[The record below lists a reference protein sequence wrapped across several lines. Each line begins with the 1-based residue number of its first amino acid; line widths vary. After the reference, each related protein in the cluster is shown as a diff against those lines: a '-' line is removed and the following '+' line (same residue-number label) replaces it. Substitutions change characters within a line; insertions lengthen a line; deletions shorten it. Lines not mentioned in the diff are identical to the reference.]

1 MKNTDSNK
9 KSFLNKTFEAF
20 GDVVGSVY
28 DAATLPIEV
37 FSNPDVL
44 MKENCTIVSAKDY
57 YHNKNLSDN
66 QIVLVQKNKF
76 LGITYKSLK
85 MAEGA
90 VSNKGREGVWFD
102 YEYSGGETYR
112 TERTE
117 YKNGKKHGSYHEKK
131 VMDNDVYVTTGTY
144 KNGQKNGTFESSKN
158 GAVYERSIYKNDEPV
173 EIYQYDDNGKL
184 INVYKN
190 KFVDNNMSREAPT
203 SSFENENANPHLR
216 LTLSENGTKVSDS
229 VPHSMQPLTNG
240 RDASGL
246 A

>member
-1 MKNTDSNK
+1 MQNTDSNK
-9 KSFLNKTFEAF
+9 KSFLDKTFEAV
-20 GDVVGSVY
+20 GDAVGFAS
-28 DAATLPIEV
+28 DIATLPIEAL
-37 FSNPDVL
+37 SNPDVL

-85 MAEGA
+85 VAEGS

-102 YEYSGGETYR
+102 YEYSGGKTYR

-117 YKNGKKHGSYHEKK
+117 YKNGKKHGSYHEEK
-131 VMDNDVYVTTGTY
+131 VMDNDVYITTGTY

-158 GAVYERSIYKNDEPV
+158 DTVYERAVYKNDEPV
-173 EIYQYDDNGKL
+173 KIYQYDDNGKL
-184 INVYKN
+184 VDVYTN
-190 KFVDNNMSREAPT
+190 SFAYNNISQEAST
-203 SSFENENANPHLR
+203 SSSNNANSLK
-216 LTLSENGTKVSDS
+216 TLSENGIKVPDS
-229 VPHSMQPLTNG
+229 APHSMLPLING
-240 RDASGL
+240 RDSSGL

>member
-1 MKNTDSNK
+1 MQNTDSNK
-9 KSFLNKTFEAF
+9 KSFLDKTFEAV
-20 GDVVGSVY
+20 GDAVGFAS
-28 DAATLPIEV
+28 DIATLPIEAL
-37 FSNPDVL
+37 SNPDAL

-85 MAEGA
+85 VAEGS

-102 YEYSGGETYR
+102 YEYSGGKTYR

-117 YKNGKKHGSYHEKK
+117 YKNGKKHGSYHEEK

-158 GAVYERSIYKNDEPV
+158 DTVYERAVYKNDEPV
-173 EIYQYDDNGKL
+173 KIYQYDDNGKL
-184 INVYKN
+184 VDVYTN
-190 KFVDNNMSREAPT
+190 SFAYNNISQEAST
-203 SSFENENANPHLR
+203 SSSNNANSLK
-216 LTLSENGTKVSDS
+216 TLSENGIKVPDS
-229 VPHSMQPLTNG
+229 VPHSMQPLING
-240 RDASGL
+240 RDSSGL

>member
-1 MKNTDSNK
+1 MQNTDSNK
-9 KSFLNKTFEAF
+9 KSFLDKTFDAV
-20 GDVVGSVY
+20 GDAVGFAS
-28 DAATLPIEV
+28 DIATLPIEAL
-37 FSNPDVL
+37 SNPDAL

-85 MAEGA
+85 VAEGS

-102 YEYSGGETYR
+102 YEYSGGKTYR

-117 YKNGKKHGSYHEKK
+117 YKNGKKHGSYHEEK

-158 GAVYERSIYKNDEPV
+158 DTVYERAVYKNDEPV
-173 EIYQYDDNGKL
+173 KIYQYDDNGKL
-184 INVYKN
+184 VDVYTN
-190 KFVDNNMSREAPT
+190 SFAYNNISQEAST
-203 SSFENENANPHLR
+203 SSSNNANSLK
-216 LTLSENGTKVSDS
+216 TLSENGIKVPDS
-229 VPHSMQPLTNG
+229 APHSMQPLING
-240 RDASGL
+240 RDSSGL